1 MPALC
6 HGTTSWETLTVRT
19 KNPVVTVATLG
30 GAMVTVPL
38 RLLYGLAAPAQADLS
53 GRLRRSIGLGRPPV
67 RMSTDPAES
76 YLRPDGVTR
85 MVHSDLP
92 SMLIGGISALLL
104 QTLHPLAMA
113 GVAEHSN
120 YQADPLGRLR
130 RTADFV
136 GTTTFGTVREAEK
149 AVEQVRR
156 VHRRVTGVAPDGRPY
171 SAGDPELVTF
181 IHAAE
186 VSSFLESARR
196 FGPRDLTPEQCDQ
209 YYEEMAPV
217 ALALGAEW
225 VPRSMAE
232 MDAYFRRLRPEL
244 HAGAQALQARDWLRH
259 GVSRRREQQ
268 AVYAVLHAAAVSLL
282 PPWARDELGLSS
294 PLAVDLLVDTVAVI
308 PTSRAVSAGLRWLA
322 KPQPADRSQPADTP
336 QRAMVS
342 PPSMATI

>member
-1 MPALC
+1 
-6 HGTTSWETLTVRT
+6 
-19 KNPVVTVATLG
+19 
-30 GAMVTVPL
+30 
-38 RLLYGLAAPAQADLS
+38 
-53 GRLRRSIGLGRPPV
+53 
-67 RMSTDPAES
+67 MSTDPDES
-76 YLRPDGVTR
+76 YLPPDGVAR

-136 GTTTFGTVREAEK
+136 GTTTFGTVREAEQ
-149 AVEQVRR
+149 AVQRVRR

-171 SAGDPELVTF
+171 SAGDPALVTF

-196 FGPRDLTPEQCDQ
+196 FGPRDLTPEQCDR
-209 YYEEMAPV
+209 YYDEVAPV

-225 VPRSMAE
+225 VPRSAADVE
-232 MDAYFRRLRPEL
+232 QYFRRLRPEL

-259 GVSRRREQQ
+259 GVSRRREQR

-282 PPWARDELGLSS
+282 PPWARSELGLSS
-294 PLAVDLLVDTVAVI
+294 PLPLDLLVDTVAVI

-322 KPQPADRSQPADTP
+322 TPQPAAGPPPAARPVPDAGP

-342 PPSMATI
+342 PPSMATT

>member
-1 MPALC
+1 M
-6 HGTTSWETLTVRT
+6 RT
-19 KNPVVTVATLG
+19 QNPVVRAAALG
-30 GAMVTVPL
+30 GAMATVPL
-38 RLLYGLAAPAQADLS
+38 RLLHGLAAPARVDLS
-53 GRLRRSIGLGRPPV
+53 AHLRRAIGLGRPPV
-67 RMSTDPAES
+67 QMSMDPAES
-76 YLRPDGVTR
+76 YLRPDGVAR

-130 RTADFV
+130 RTASFV

-149 AVEQVRR
+149 AVQQVRR
-156 VHRRVTGVAPDGRPY
+156 VHRRVTGIAPDGRPY

-225 VPRSMAE
+225 VPRSVAD
-232 MDAYFRRLRPEL
+232 MDDYFRRLRPEL
-244 HAGAQALQARDWLRH
+244 QAGAQALQARDWLRH
-259 GVSRRREQQ
+259 GVSRRREQR

-282 PPWARDELGLSS
+282 PPWARSELGLSS
-294 PLAVDLLVDTVAVI
+294 PLLLDLLVDTVAVI

-322 KPQPADRSQPADTP
+322 TPQAASEP

-342 PPSMATI
+342 PPSMATT

>member
-1 MPALC
+1 
-6 HGTTSWETLTVRT
+6 
-19 KNPVVTVATLG
+19 
-30 GAMVTVPL
+30 
-38 RLLYGLAAPAQADLS
+38 
-53 GRLRRSIGLGRPPV
+53 
-67 RMSTDPAES
+67 MSMDPAES
-76 YLRPDGVTR
+76 YLPPDGVAR

-171 SAGDPELVTF
+171 SADDPDLVTF

-186 VSSFLESARR
+186 VSSFLESSRR

-217 ALALGAEW
+217 AIALGADW
-225 VPRSMAE
+225 VPRSAAE
-232 MDAYFRRLRPEL
+232 VDDYFRRLRPEL
-244 HAGAQALQARDWLRH
+244 HAGPQALQARDWLRH
-259 GVSRRREQQ
+259 GVSRRPEQR
-268 AVYAVLHAAAVSLL
+268 AVYAVLHAAAVSTL
-282 PPWARDELGLSS
+282 PPWARRELGLSAPG
-294 PLAVDLLVDTVAVI
+294 PLDLLVDTVAVL

-322 KPQPADRSQPADTP
+322 TPPPNGTPPPAARF

-342 PPSMATI
+342 PPSTATT

>member
-1 MPALC
+1 MVPTQNPL
-6 HGTTSWETLTVRT
+6 VR
-19 KNPVVTVATLG
+19 ATALG
-30 GAMVTVPL
+30 GALATVPL
-38 RLLYGLAAPAQADLS
+38 RLLGGLASPARVDLS
-53 GRLRRSIGLGRPPV
+53 AQLRRAVGLGRPPM
-67 RMSTDPAES
+67 RMSTDPDES
-76 YLRPDGVTR
+76 YLPPDGVAR

-92 SMLIGGISALLL
+92 SLLIGGISALLL

-136 GTTTFGTVREAEK
+136 GTTTFGTVREAEQ
-149 AVEQVRR
+149 AVQQVRR
-156 VHRRVTGVAPDGRPY
+156 VHRRVTGIAPDGRPY
-171 SAGDPELVTF
+171 SADDPALVTF

-196 FGPRDLTPEQCDQ
+196 FGPRDLTPEQCDR
-209 YYEEMAPV
+209 YYDEVAPV

-225 VPRSMAE
+225 VPRSAA
-232 MDAYFRRLRPEL
+232 DVDDYFRRLRPEL

-259 GVSRRREQQ
+259 GVSRRREQR

-282 PPWARDELGLSS
+282 PPWARSELGLSS
-294 PLAVDLLVDTVAVI
+294 PIPLDLLVDTVAVI

-322 KPQPADRSQPADTP
+322 TPRPTGAP
-336 QRAMVS
+336 QRAIVN
-342 PPSMATI
+342 PPSIATT